1 MVQRLGMH
9 PPKFMAVHT
18 AEGTFMEG
26 VLCNSK
32 QFNRNVIRQ
41 GKLQSLGPFRV
52 QIMAQI
58 KGLELCSLQSNT
70 VSM

>member
-1 MVQRLGMH
+1 MH
-9 PPKFMAVHT
+9 PPKFMAARM
-18 AEGTFMEG
+18 AEGIFMEG

-41 GKLQSLGPFRV
+41 GKLQSPGPFRV

-58 KGLELCSLQSNT
+58 KGLELCSL
-70 VSM
+70 